1 MAKHYKDTSARSEQK
16 ADALARATQRPGQS
30 KAQTR
35 LIAAGIKKGIEEYKK
50 QQSVKTRALDKE
62 RKTLARKL
70 EKLSQRSEQPLD
82 AGNDRQKK
90 ESEGNLLRKFSGGL
104 PWLLLLIS
112 WAVFLL
118 KASLYK

>member
-1 MAKHYKDTSARSEQK
+1 M
-16 ADALARATQRPGQS
+16 ARATQRPGQS

-62 RKTLARKL
+62 RKALARKL
-70 EKLSQRSEQPLD
+70 EKLNQQNERPLD
-82 AGNDRQKK
+82 AGDNRQVK
-90 ESEGNLLRKFSGGL
+90 EPEGNILRKLSGAL

-112 WAVFLL
+112 WAFFLL
-118 KASLYK
+118 KANLDK